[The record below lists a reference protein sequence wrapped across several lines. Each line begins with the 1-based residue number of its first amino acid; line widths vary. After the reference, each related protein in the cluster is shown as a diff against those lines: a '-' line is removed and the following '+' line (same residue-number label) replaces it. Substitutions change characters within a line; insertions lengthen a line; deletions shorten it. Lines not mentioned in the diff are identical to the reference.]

1 MISDRVIA
9 FDPGFDRL
17 GVAIIER
24 INGKDTLL
32 YSTCITTDKKTVFQD
47 RLLFLGNQ
55 VEKLIQEWNPGSAAM
70 EELYYAKN
78 VSTALPVAEVRGM
91 ITFLLGKATI
101 PLKSYNPM
109 TVKMS
114 VAGHGGAS
122 KDDVHRMV
130 MRLVTLDD
138 RKRLDDEIDAVA
150 VGLCHTAHSRYPQ
163 A

>member
-1 MISDRVIA
+1 MNPNRTIA

-24 INGKDTLL
+24 QNGKDSVL
-32 YSTCITTDKKTVFQD
+32 YSACITTDKKAAFAE
-47 RLLFLGNQ
+47 RLLQLGSE
-55 VEKLIQEWNPGSAAM
+55 VENLIGAWQPGSAAM

-78 VSTALPVAEVRGM
+78 VSTALPVAEVRGAL
-91 ITFLLGKATI
+91 TYLLAQNGI
-101 PLKSYNPM
+101 PLESYNPM

-130 MRLVTLDD
+130 MRLVALED
-138 RKRLDDEIDAVA
+138 RKRLDDEIDAIA
-150 VGLCHTAHSRYPQ
+150 VGLCHAAQSRYPQ